1 MEALKVFIFSIL
13 NPFKAFRIIK
23 KKWGFKIYWFTALLI
38 LLTIV
43 IYSFTATPRAIKF
56 SDDTQDSQVVKKR
69 AASLGKAK
77 APGGQLLRQLGQFS
91 NIGSSG
97 NAMQFISM
105 LTSPLVQIISWLF
118 IALVYWGL
126 VYIFRNKTEYSKIL
140 TIVVISSVPILISTL
155 VNLFYTLFTGKMIM
169 HTGLSGLVASGNV
182 FAYKSN
188 LLYMILSRVDIFI
201 LWGLI
206 LLIIGIAIACK
217 MKVWKSILI
226 VLVVYVLILNIIVVI
241 TTSSIST
248 VFLGGIFPK

>member
-13 NPFKAFRIIK
+13 NPFRAFRIIE

-43 IYSFTATPRAIKF
+43 IYSFTATPRAIRF
-56 SDDTQDSQVVKKR
+56 SEDTQDSQVVEKK
-69 AASLGKAK
+69 AAPPGGAK
-77 APGGQLLRQLGQFS
+77 APGRQLLRQLGQFS

-97 NAMQFISM
+97 NAMQFISI
-105 LTSPLVQIISWLF
+105 LASPLVQIISWLF
-118 IALVYWGL
+118 ISLVYWGL

-140 TIVVISSVPILISTL
+140 TVVVISSVPILISTL

-169 HTGLSGLVASGNV
+169 HTGLSGLVASGDV
-182 FAYKSN
+182 FAYRSN

-201 LWGLI
+201 LWSLI

-217 MKVWKSILI
+217 MKVWKSISIVLI
-226 VLVVYVLILNIIVVI
+226 VYILSIIVVI

-248 VFLGGIFPK
+248 MFLGGIFPK